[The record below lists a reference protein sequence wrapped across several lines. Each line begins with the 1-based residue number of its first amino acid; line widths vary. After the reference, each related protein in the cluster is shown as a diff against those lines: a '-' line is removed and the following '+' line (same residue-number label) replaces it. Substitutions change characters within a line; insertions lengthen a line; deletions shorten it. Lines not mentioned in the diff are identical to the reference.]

1 MSHIANK
8 IDAADKS
15 LGELLH
21 NKRFRIDVFQREYRW
36 GKKQMEDLINDV
48 TGSFMK
54 SYNPS
59 DELSDYESY
68 DCYYMGPV
76 VLCNTNRDISI
87 IDGQQRLT
95 SFSLILIFLQH
106 LVKSLNLPVDEMKNL
121 NEYIIV
127 RKGGS
132 KSLVLNVE
140 NRKEIM
146 SALMD
151 EDHIID
157 LLLNIDQYELS
168 NRNLIERFVDITT
181 MFPEALRNPKALQTF
196 IDWLL
201 DKVIFVQITAYSM
214 NNAYSIFETMNDRGL
229 NLSPTEILKGFL
241 LSKIIEGSEANN
253 EKADEANEF
262 WKECIVSLHKTLGY
276 DNSDLDF
283 FKAWFRAKYAE
294 TKRQTKAGAENEDFE
309 LIGTQFHSW
318 VKNNTSRMGLSSN
331 EDYYY
336 FIKSDLEFYSD
347 LYQRVYQLKQSCID
361 GFESIYNDSFFTIA
375 DSLYYPLMLSAVS
388 KIDDTD
394 TIDKKIRTIGRF
406 IERYSNI
413 RLLQSKSISQP
424 VIRNGIYDL
433 VKSIRNV
440 DEHTLSNLLNIE
452 IEKLCSS
459 LDKNHL
465 RVSNTQYLK
474 YLMARIMNQIHSDN
488 GGTACLDVFM
498 PSRRKNAYVLCAIQ
512 DENTE
517 DNIEE
522 VDYNEISNF
531 VLISR
536 MDIESFQSLH
546 YVWERVDFL
555 REKRY
560 SPEVPQ
566 KISGIEQFFETRRNV
581 FAHILEHLFFEND
594 L

>member
-8 IDAADKS
+8 IDASDKS

-36 GKKQMEDLINDV
+36 GKKQMEDLISDV
-48 TGSFMK
+48 TGSFLK

-59 DELSDYESY
+59 DELSEYESY

-95 SFSLILIFLQH
+95 SFSLILIYLQH
-106 LVKSLNLPVDEMKNL
+106 LVRFLKLPIDEMKNL
-121 NEYIIV
+121 DEYIIV

-140 NRKEIM
+140 NRREVM

-151 EDHIID
+151 EEHLIE

-168 NRNLIERFVDITT
+168 SRNLIERFVDITT
-181 MFPEALRNPKALQTF
+181 MFPEALKEPRALQTF

-201 DKVIFVQITAYSM
+201 EKVIFVQITAYSM

-241 LSKIIEGSEANN
+241 LSKIIEGSESNN

-262 WKECIVSLHKTLGY
+262 WNECIVSLRKTLGY

-318 VKNNTSRMGLSSN
+318 VKNNTTRMGLSSN

-336 FIKSDLEFYSD
+336 FIKSDLEFYSG
-347 LYQRVYQLKQSCID
+347 LYQSVYQLKQSCIE
-361 GFESIYNDSFFTIA
+361 GFEPIYNNSFFTIA

-388 KIDDTD
+388 KIDDTN
-394 TIDKKIRTIGRF
+394 TIDQKIRTIGRF

-424 VIRNGIYDL
+424 VIRNAVYDL

-440 DEHTLSNLLNIE
+440 DYETLSELLNAE
-452 IEKLCSS
+452 LEKLYPAQDTS
-459 LDKNHL
+459 HL
-465 RVSNTQYLK
+465 KISNTQYLK
-474 YLMARIMNQIHSDN
+474 YLMARIMHRIYSDN
-488 GGTACLDVFM
+488 GETLCLDVFM

-512 DENTE
+512 EENTE
-517 DNIEE
+517 DNIEAL
-522 VDYNEISNF
+522 DYNEIANF

-536 MDIESFQSLH
+536 VDVESFKKLRC
-546 YVWERVDFL
+546 VWERVEFIRD
-555 REKRY
+555 KRY
-560 SPEVPQ
+560 TPEVS
-566 KISGIEQFFETRRNV
+566 KEVNGIEQFFETRRNM
-581 FAHILEHLFFEND
+581 FAGILNRLFIRNE
-594 L
+594 